1 MRLLLLSCLSLLLRP
16 AQAQVSA
23 ATTAGAARRAAP
35 AAPKAP
41 VRALNKF
48 SDPVLRQIYTAQDER
63 NTAALRP
70 FLRSPNVTYRREA
83 ALAFASVQDRA
94 AVPALLPLLTDAAA
108 PVRRAAAYAL
118 GQTGD
123 STAINYLLRNLDAEP
138 DFGVRRA
145 AHEALGRC
153 VTKQKLPLLWRTTT
167 TPDTLLSAGLAW
179 GLARAALRGLVSEES
194 MAQAVSVLER
204 DGLPTYTRLGAA
216 TALAR
221 SRGLDSVLAK
231 VAAPVLLRVAHDDPD
246 YAVRTACA
254 ITLGRLS
261 NRPAVVTELRRLAAA
276 DPDFRVRMVALRSL
290 PGLPFDQTANFAHAA
305 LRRQNEQEALT
316 GAEWFLKNG
325 TGQSAAILDEVAY
338 AEHWRARAALLAAAL
353 RHAPAAGRAGVR
365 AIIQEHYASAK
376 SDYERG
382 QHLQS
387 LSEDVGAFDFIQ
399 KQTFATRATPVVGG
413 YGLAALVALRGQPDF
428 PASRQPDFEDAL
440 RRALAGGDVQQLT
453 SAAEA
458 FINPKLVP
466 SPQPADLTALRLARD
481 ELRLPRDIEAWQA
494 LQLTL
499 DKLENAPSPTP
510 APVGNARQH
519 PISWAVVQGIPRMQ
533 RVKIRTTRGDI
544 VLQLKVE
551 DAPGA
556 TASFVSLL
564 RQKFYDGLYFHRVV
578 PGFVAQG
585 GDPRGDGAGSAPY
598 TLRSELPEL
607 RYGEGAVGL
616 ASAGKDT
623 ESCQFFITHNPT
635 PHLDGRYPIF
645 AQVVQG
651 MSVVQKLEVGD
662 KMLSVELV
670 K

>member
-1 MRLLLLSCLSLLLRP
+1 MRPLLLGCLLVLAQLTHAQLPTAPARAPRRP
-16 AQAQVSA
+16 V
-23 ATTAGAARRAAP
+23 AP
-35 AAPKAP
+35 AAAKAP
-41 VRALNKF
+41 LRAVNKF
-48 SDPVLRQIYTAQDER
+48 ADPVLRQIYTAQDER
-63 NTAALRP
+63 RTLALRP
-70 FLRSPNVTYRREA
+70 HLSSPSAAYRREA
-83 ALAFASVQDRA
+83 ALALASVQDRA
-94 AVPALLPLLTDAAA
+94 AVPLLLPLLQDAAA

-123 STAINYLLRNLDAEP
+123 STAINYLLLNLLSEP
-138 DFGVRRA
+138 NFGVRRA

-179 GLARAALRGLVSEES
+179 GLARAALRGLVTEES
-194 MAQAVSVLER
+194 MAQAASVLER
-204 DGLPTYTRLGAA
+204 GGLPAHTRLGAA

-221 SRGLDSVLAK
+221 SRGLDSALAR
-231 VAAPVLLRVAHDDPD
+231 VAGPVLLRLAHDDPD

-254 ITLGRLS
+254 LTLGRLIT
-261 NRPAVVTELRRLAAA
+261 RPAVVAELRRLSAA
-276 DPDFRVRMVALRSL
+276 DPDFRVRMAALRGL
-290 PGLPFDQTANFAHAA
+290 PGTAFDQTANFAHAA
-305 LRRQNEQEALT
+305 LRRQNEQEALA

-325 TGQSAAILDEVAY
+325 AGHSPAILDEVAY
-338 AEHWRARAALLAAAL
+338 AEHWRPRAVLLAAAL
-353 RHAPAAGRAGVR
+353 RHAPASGRAGVR
-365 AIIQEHYASAK
+365 SIIEEHYASAK

-399 KQTFATRATPVVGG
+399 KQTFAAHPTPVVGG
-413 YGLAALVALRGQPDF
+413 YGLAALLALRGQPDF
-428 PASRQPDFEDAL
+428 PAGRQADFEAVL

-466 SPQPADLTALRLARD
+466 APQPADLTALRLARD

-499 DKLENAPSPTP
+499 DKLEKTGQPTP
-510 APVGNARQH
+510 PPVGTARQH
-519 PISWAVVQGIPRMQ
+519 PIDWTVVQGIARQQ
-533 RVKIRTTRGDI
+533 RVKIQTTRGDI
-544 VLQLKVE
+544 ILQLKVE

-556 TASFVSLL
+556 TASFVSLV

-578 PGFVAQG
+578 PGFVVQG

-607 RYGEGAVGL
+607 HYGEGAVGL

-651 MSVVQKLEVGD
+651 MSVVQRLEVGD
-662 KMLSVELV
+662 KMLKVELV